1 MCRECEYPSLQNPL
15 FLLLQNLICLETE
28 RATMSTTASSLALQ
42 SLTPKTLSLYNPKPT
57 LVSLFSISP
66 STLRLQ
72 CKPISISASL
82 SGFRTLSSRFA
93 RNVAVSSEFDQEED
107 LLSDEDAPGFAPDL
121 KLFVGNLP
129 FTVDSAQLAGL
140 FESAGNVEMVE
151 VFYYYS
157 FPSLVFYTV
166 SVYIWWK
173 ERWVLFFV
181 LFWGF
186 KLFVAQRWFWEKKRI

>member
-1 MCRECEYPSLQNPL
+1 
-15 FLLLQNLICLETE
+15 
-28 RATMSTTASSLALQ
+28 MSTTASSLALQ

-166 SVYIWWK
+166 CVYLVK
-173 ERWVLFFV
+173 RKMGFLFCFV

-186 KLFVAQRWFWEKKRI
+186 KLFVAQR